1 MSQKKIIFLVI
12 VGILALSIIIGFAY
26 ISNKQQN
33 AKPKTSTMKIWITD
47 GTSESYQ
54 KLVDGFKKYAPEYAR
69 TEILIEKQ
77 TSDPDRYRT
86 LLLSTATEGS
96 GPDIFMLKKWED
108 DILESKV
115 EPIPS
120 DVLDFSDFEKRYDD
134 IFRDLVYSTGSGED
148 KKTVLQWVPLGFET
162 LWIFYNKTL
171 IRDIPKTLDEL
182 DLIYTEW
189 GSDSYPTNL
198 GLSPTFTPNMV
209 EVYPLWLKKDW
220 VESYVDVYDR
230 KSTLESYMSYWSL
243 DIKKADT
250 NTTNGENTDNQT
262 ISTENNTSKNL
273 NDEKSGMIKEKM
285 TTLDLFMEGKISM
298 IFWYPSTILELEKSS
313 KRVKESIDN
322 NDIITE
328 RIFQSNKQK
337 KQNIW
342 RYNYFWISKYTKN
355 GLASVKFL
363 EYLLTPEAQRIY
375 MGEYPYIIPAQVEFY
390 ASTKKIPLSEN
401 FSKTTLSSFVPL
413 LEEKVTV
420 FHYGIKS
427 KFERYLRDGL
437 DTDEPD
443 IESITKNISIEIGC
457 EINWLT
463 GWSVSSDC
471 QSN

>member
-26 ISNKQQN
+26 ISNKQQST
-33 AKPKTSTMKIWITD
+33 KPKTSTMKIWITD

-115 EPIPS
+115 EPVPS

-148 KKTVLQWVPLGFET
+148 KKTVLQWVPLGFEA

-189 GSDSYPTNL
+189 ESDTYPTNL

-250 NTTNGENTDNQT
+250 NTTNEENTDNQT

-322 NDIITE
+322 NDILTE

-337 KQNIW
+337 NKIYEDIIIFESQNIQ
-342 RYNYFWISKYTKN
+342 KMV
-355 GLASVKFL
+355 L
-363 EYLLTPEAQRIY
+363 
-375 MGEYPYIIPAQVEFY
+375 QV
-390 ASTKKIPLSEN
+390 
-401 FSKTTLSSFVPL
+401 
-413 LEEKVTV
+413 
-420 FHYGIKS
+420 
-427 KFERYLRDGL
+427 
-437 DTDEPD
+437 
-443 IESITKNISIEIGC
+443 
-457 EINWLT
+457 
-463 GWSVSSDC
+463 
-471 QSN
+471 